1 MNAAMS
7 DTRGRSCRTPRMR
20 AGRMAGSSAA
30 EVPGP
35 TSRPRLRAWVAH
47 LMAFLMVLLALPAVA
62 ADADLKVTL
71 LGTGSPNPQPDR
83 FSMSTLVEAGDT
95 KLLFDAGRGSSIRL
109 WQAGVSLG
117 RIDAVFLTHYHSDHT
132 IGLPDLL
139 LTGWIDTP
147 YGRRKSP
154 LTVIGPTGVV
164 ALTKGI
170 TAAYADDI
178 RTRIDDEALPPAGAT
193 FDAREF
199 TGDGSVV
206 YDQGGVKVT
215 AFEVDHGDKIK
226 PAFGYRIDYKGRSVV
241 ISGDTRRSENLVKY
255 ARGVDLLIHEVAL
268 VNEAALAA
276 NAGFR
281 HIMAHHISPEEAA
294 SVFAAARPKLAVY
307 SHLVFLSDA
316 RFPRPTIDMLIERT
330 RKAYSGP
337 FVVGQDLMAFT
348 VGDQVTT
355 AAPPRP

>member
-1 MNAAMS
+1 MNAEIS
-7 DTRGRSCRTPRMR
+7 NGSEPRCCTRPMLARRT
-20 AGRMAGSSAA
+20 GLSVAA
-30 EVPGP
+30 EVPGH
-35 TSRPRLRAWVAH
+35 SFRRSLRALAIHLVA
-47 LMAFLMVLLALPAVA
+47 LLILILTLPAVA

-83 FSMSTLVEAGDT
+83 FSMSTLVEAGES

-178 RTRIDDEALPPAGAT
+178 RTRIDDESLPPAGAT
-193 FDAREF
+193 FNAREF
-199 TGDGSVV
+199 KSDGSVV

-268 VNEAALAA
+268 VNEEALAA

-281 HIMAHHISPEEAA
+281 YIMAHHLSPEEAA
-294 SVFAAARPKLAVY
+294 SVFEAARPKLAVY
-307 SHLVFLSDA
+307 SHLVFLTDA
-316 RFPRPTIDMLIERT
+316 RFTKPTIDMLIERT
-330 RKAYSGP
+330 RKQYSGP
-337 FVVGQDLMAFT
+337 FVVGQDLMSFT
-348 VGDQVTT
+348 VGDQVVTD
-355 AAPPRP
+355 PPTRP